1 MPSEPPSDQQQP
13 QSFDANTRR
22 DDENDATF
30 WFDEYEAT
38 FRRLWEDEVEI
49 VKLRGRIS
57 ELELQVRSQAPTD
70 EAIHDLSTADLLR
83 FARAC
88 AALARAIVAEL
99 RVRHVELPDELRD
112 L

>member
-1 MPSEPPSDQQQP
+1 MPSEPSSDQQQP
-13 QSFDANTRR
+13 DPFDANTRQHH
-22 DDENDATF
+22 ENDATF

-70 EAIHDLSTADLLR
+70 EAIRDLSTADLLH

-88 AALARAIVAEL
+88 AALARVLVAEL
-99 RVRHVELPDELRD
+99 RARHVELPNELRD